1 MSNYFSFIKCNMWSG
16 ISSYFSMLTQPMI
29 STIRFFTNI
38 NPMYSI
44 SIGKIYRLTIV
55 IITRIIHTYNIIN
68 LIITITICNT
78 SN

>member
-1 MSNYFSFIKCNMWSG
+1 
-16 ISSYFSMLTQPMI
+16 MLTHPMV

-44 SIGKIYRLTIV
+44 SIGKIYRLTIF
-55 IITRIIHTYNIIN
+55 IITIIVHSYNIFN
-68 LIITITICNT
+68 FIITITICNT

>member
-1 MSNYFSFIKCNMWSG
+1 
-16 ISSYFSMLTQPMI
+16 MLTHPMI

-55 IITRIIHTYNIIN
+55 IITRIIHCYNIIN
-68 LIITITICNT
+68 IIITITICNT
-78 SN
+78 SNY